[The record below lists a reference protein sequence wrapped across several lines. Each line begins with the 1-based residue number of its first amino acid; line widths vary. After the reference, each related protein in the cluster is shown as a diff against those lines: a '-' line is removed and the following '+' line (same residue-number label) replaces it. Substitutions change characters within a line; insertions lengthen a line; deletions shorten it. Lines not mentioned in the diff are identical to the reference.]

1 MCPFGWRASLLRC
14 LLVLFSVPFPLFAKD
29 GMPHGIH
36 SHCRL
41 FGVAGICFTR
51 RVKNGQSAE
60 ILAQTLIS
68 TSRCCFFSFPLP
80 FPDSTRTLLRSCV
93 YTTVAIHLSLLPPS
107 SSFEATTT
115 SLALWP
121 FFFFPPPRELTVPL
135 FFSAGMY

>member
-14 LLVLFSVPFPLFAKD
+14 LLVSFCLFSVPFPLFAKD

-60 ILAQTLIS
+60 ILAQTLFR
-68 TSRCCFFSFPLP
+68 TNPCCFFSFPFP
-80 FPDSTRTLLRSCV
+80 FLDSTLLRFCV
-93 YTTVAIHLSLLPPS
+93 YSSHPSFNFCPHLQVSRQQPALSLFGLPS
-107 SSFEATTT
+107 
-115 SLALWP
+115 
-121 FFFFPPPRELTVPL
+121 PRELTVPL
-135 FFSAGMY
+135 FFSAGMYK